1 MDLKN
6 YLNIYEGD
14 TNSLKKAIVK
24 KGVGDMSW
32 MKHLFVPLQ
41 NGHEVY
47 IHPDQSEVSGHYLK
61 IIHSEDK
68 CISVFNKTYFELL
81 D

>member
-14 TNSLKKAIVK
+14 TRSLRKGIIK

-32 MKHLFVPLQ
+32 MKHLFVPLE
-41 NGHEVY
+41 NGKEVY
-47 IHPDQSEVSGHYLK
+47 LHPDQSDVSGHYLK
-61 IIHSEDK
+61 IIHSEHK
-68 CISVFNKTYFELL
+68 CISVFSKTYFEIL

>member
-14 TNSLKKAIVK
+14 TGSLRKAIVK

-32 MKHLFVPLQ
+32 MKHVFVPLQ
-41 NGHEVY
+41 NGDEIY
-47 IHPDQSEVSGHYLK
+47 LHPDQTDVSGHYLK
-61 IIHSEDK
+61 IIHSENK
-68 CISVFNKTYFELL
+68 CISVFNKTYFEIL

>member
-14 TNSLKKAIVK
+14 INSLKKAIVK

-41 NGHEVY
+41 SGHKVY
-47 IHPDQSEVSGHYLK
+47 IHPDQSDVSGHYLK
-61 IIHSEDK
+61 IIHSNEK
-68 CISVFNKTYFELL
+68 CISTFNKTYFEIV

>member
-14 TNSLKKAIVK
+14 TGSLRKAIVK

-32 MKHLFVPLQ
+32 MKHVFVPLQ
-41 NGHEVY
+41 NGDEIY
-47 IHPDQSEVSGHYLK
+47 LHPDQSDVSGHYLK
-61 IIHSEDK
+61 IIHSENK
-68 CISVFNKTYFELL
+68 CISVFNKTYFEIL

>member
-32 MKHLFVPLQ
+32 MKHIFVPLQ
-41 NGHEVY
+41 NGDAIY
-47 IHPDQSEVSGHYLK
+47 LHPDQSDVSGHYLK
-61 IIHSEDK
+61 IIHSENK
-68 CISVFNKTYFELL
+68 CISVFNKTYFEIL